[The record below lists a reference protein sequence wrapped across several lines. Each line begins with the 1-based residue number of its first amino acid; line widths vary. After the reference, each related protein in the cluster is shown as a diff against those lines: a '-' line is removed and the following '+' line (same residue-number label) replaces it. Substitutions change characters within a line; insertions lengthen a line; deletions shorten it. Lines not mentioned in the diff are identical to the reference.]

1 MGYSTL
7 RGSNMACWK
16 YLWLHPFAGPRWE
29 VHTREVPWVFYR
41 VQATKMAIFRFK
53 QLKYDDSMGVTG
65 KLKREHQPR
74 TRAGVEPWIFQPC
87 LMTLKGIIHFR
98 LHIPLYPHIT
108 LSRLQHDVGIRL
120 PENGWFFRCFYAN
133 GCYESNSQ
141 GSLDKSSKRSATW
154 SHINP
159 IKSVFHS
166 QYSKNPIIIDGLLI
180 LYLE

>member
-1 MGYSTL
+1 M
-7 RGSNMACWK
+7 
-16 YLWLHPFAGPRWE
+16 
-29 VHTREVPWVFYR
+29 V
-41 VQATKMAIFRFK
+41 IFRFK

-120 PENGWFFRCFYAN
+120 PENGWFFDVFMQTDAMN
-133 GCYESNSQ
+133 PIP
-141 GSLDKSSKRSATW
+141 KAPW
-154 SHINP
+154 INP
-159 IKSVFHS
+159 LKDQPHGAISI
-166 QYSKNPIIIDGLLI
+166 P
-180 LYLE
+180 

>member
-1 MGYSTL
+1 M
-7 RGSNMACWK
+7 
-16 YLWLHPFAGPRWE
+16 
-29 VHTREVPWVFYR
+29 HTREVPWVFHR
-41 VQATKMAIFRFK
+41 VQATKMVIFRFK

-87 LMTLKGIIHFR
+87 LMTLKGIG
-98 LHIPLYPHIT
+98 LHIPLCSHIT
-108 LSRLQHDVGIRL
+108 QSRLQHDVGIRS
-120 PENGWFFRCFYAN
+120 PDNGWLFQCFYAN

-141 GSLDKSSKRSATW
+141 GSLDKPSIRSATW
-154 SHINP
+154 NHINP

-166 QYSKNPIIIDGLLI
+166 QYSKNPIIIDGLQI